1 MNDSNNISKRRK
13 EIKKIALST
22 LRNAE
27 PVFHKQ
33 AQLSITITG
42 GGIEEYLNQPH
53 KHYFE
58 KNEMLLRI
66 RSVLEQATYMGISY
80 LRGKKSF
87 VFETELC
94 GEKTWLIVN
103 EVKGRGASL
112 YSISDSD
119 KVLTEIKKPI

>member
-66 RSVLEQATYMGISY
+66 RSVLEQATYMGISS

-119 KVLTEIKKPI
+119 KVLTGIKKPI